1 MSPETDSAG
10 VGGTR
15 VVVGP
20 WCMACSVVDV
30 VVDVEV
36 DEVEEVEVEEVEVED
51 VEVDVDVDVDVEV
64 EVDVDVDV
72 DVDGGVRTERK
83 ASAPAKLHVVVPVA
97 AGGADDLPCA
107 DAMPV
112 PTTATR
118 PSASAVAA
126 TAEISLRDIPIPP
139 KTPMC
144 DECRQNGASG
154 LILTRRPNNP
164 QGDGRISCPDLTL
177 R

>member
-1 MSPETDSAG
+1 MD
-10 VGGTR
+10 
-15 VVVGP
+15 
-20 WCMACSVVDV
+20 
-30 VVDVEV
+30 
-36 DEVEEVEVEEVEVED
+36 
-51 VEVDVDVDVDVEV
+51 VDVDVDVDV
-64 EVDVDVDV
+64 
-72 DVDGGVRTERK
+72 GVRTERK
-83 ASAPAKLHVVVPVA
+83 ANEPAKLHVVVPVA

-144 DECRQNGASG
+144 PRLDVPKTPMCDECRQNGASG

-164 QGDGRISCPDLTL
+164 QDDGRISCPDLTL